1 MPNCVQEVRFSEPDP
16 AIEKQGVE
24 CSAGRLS
31 GSNSGG
37 MGQPVGASNNEAVKR
52 VFRVEAEALGARA
65 RCR

>member
-52 VFRVEAEALGARA
+52 VFRV
-65 RCR
+65 